1 MTPCVIPVIAKL
13 STSKFASSLSL
24 SITPDAAL
32 TVKVA
37 SSLTAP
43 VSATPCGPTP
53 VTVIVN
59 VAVSVVPA
67 PSLTVYVNVSVPV
80 APAASASASL

>member
-1 MTPCVIPVIAKL
+1 MFHNSLCSIAAIPGNAVIPVIAKL

-59 VAVSVVPA
+59 AAVSVFP
-67 PSLTVYVNVSVPV
+67 LRRLLYM
-80 APAASASASL
+80 